1 MENRSGMMNFKDLVE
16 VEGYYSVQQ
25 LEPLPYEYDAL
36 EPIIDEETMR
46 EHHTK
51 HLKKYVETYNSLI
64 DGTPASQR
72 TLEEVLSDIR
82 SYGDGIRNNGG
93 GIWNHNF
100 FFRLLTPNKKT
111 PNGNLSLSIGKK
123 WGSMESFIEKFRES
137 GLKRFGSGW
146 VWLVKDI
153 KGELSIITTQNQDN
167 PLMFPNNQ
175 YIPIIGCDLWEHSYY
190 LKHKSNRSGWIDSFF
205 ECLDWDE
212 AQKNYEG

>member
-1 MENRSGMMNFKDLVE
+1 MMSFRDLVE
-16 VEGYYSVQQ
+16 IHGKTSVQH
-25 LEPLPYEYDAL
+25 LVPLPYEYDAL

-64 DGTPASQR
+64 DDTPASQR
-72 TLEEVLSDIR
+72 NLEEVLGDIR
-82 SYGDGIRNNGG
+82 SYDNGIRNNGG

-100 FFRLLTPNKKT
+100 FFSLLTPNKTT
-111 PNGNLSLSIGKK
+111 PNGKLDLAISKKFGSI
-123 WGSMESFIEKFRES
+123 ESFMEKFREE

-146 VWLVKDI
+146 VWLVKNSE
-153 KGELSIITTQNQDN
+153 GELSIITTGNQDN

-190 LKHKSNRSGWIDSFF
+190 LKHKSNRGGWIDSFF
-205 ECLDWDE
+205 ECLDWDKAE
-212 AQKNYEG
+212 EYYGG

>member
-1 MENRSGMMNFKDLVE
+1 MMSFRDLVE
-16 VEGYYSVQQ
+16 IHGKTSVQH
-25 LEPLPYEYDAL
+25 LVPLPYEYDAL

-64 DGTPASQR
+64 DDTPASQR
-72 TLEEVLSDIR
+72 NLEEVLGDIR
-82 SYGDGIRNNGG
+82 SYDNGIRNNGG

-100 FFRLLTPNKKT
+100 FFSLLTPNKTT
-111 PNGNLSLSIGKK
+111 PNGKLDLAISKK
-123 WGSMESFIEKFRES
+123 FGGVDSFIEKFREE

-146 VWLVKDI
+146 VWLVKNSE
-153 KGELSIITTQNQDN
+153 GELSIITTGNQDN

-190 LKHKSNRSGWIDSFF
+190 LKHKSNRGGWIDSFF
-205 ECLDWDE
+205 ECLDWDKAE
-212 AQKNYEG
+212 EYYGG

>member
-1 MENRSGMMNFKDLVE
+1 MSFRDLVE
-16 VEGYYSVQQ
+16 IHGKTSVQH
-25 LEPLPYEYDAL
+25 LVPLPYEYDAL

-64 DGTPASQR
+64 DDTPASQR
-72 TLEEVLSDIR
+72 NLEEVLGDIR
-82 SYGDGIRNNGG
+82 SYDNGIRNNGG

-100 FFRLLTPNKKT
+100 FFSLLTPNQTT
-111 PNGNLSLSIGKK
+111 PNGKLDLAISKKFGSI
-123 WGSMESFIEKFRES
+123 ESFIEKFREE

-146 VWLVKDI
+146 VWLVKNSE
-153 KGELSIITTQNQDN
+153 GELSIITTGNQDN

-190 LKHKSNRSGWIDSFF
+190 LKHKSNRGGWIDSFF
-205 ECLDWDE
+205 ECLDWDKAE
-212 AQKNYEG
+212 EYYGG

>member
-1 MENRSGMMNFKDLVE
+1 MSFRDLVE
-16 VEGYYSVQQ
+16 IHGKTSVQH
-25 LEPLPYEYDAL
+25 LVPLPYEYDAL

-64 DGTPASQR
+64 DDTPASQR
-72 TLEEVLSDIR
+72 SLEEVLGDIR
-82 SYGDGIRNNGG
+82 SYGSGIRNNGG

-100 FFRLLTPNKKT
+100 FFSLLTPNQTT
-111 PNGNLSLSIGKK
+111 PNGKLDLAISKK
-123 WGSMESFIEKFRES
+123 FGGVDSFIEKFREE

-146 VWLVKDI
+146 VWLVKNSE
-153 KGELSIITTQNQDN
+153 GELSIITTANQDN

-190 LKHKSNRSGWIDSFF
+190 LKHKSNRGGWIDSFF
-205 ECLDWDE
+205 ECLDWDKAE
-212 AQKNYEG
+212 EYYGG

>member
-1 MENRSGMMNFKDLVE
+1 MMSFRDLVE
-16 VEGYYSVQQ
+16 IHGKTSVQH
-25 LEPLPYEYDAL
+25 LVPLPYEYDAL

-64 DGTPASQR
+64 DDTPASQR
-72 TLEEVLSDIR
+72 SLEEVLGDIR
-82 SYGDGIRNNGG
+82 SYGSGIRNNGG

-100 FFRLLTPNKKT
+100 FFSLLTPNKTT
-111 PNGNLSLSIGKK
+111 PNGKLDLAISKKFGSI
-123 WGSMESFIEKFRES
+123 ESFIEKFREE

-146 VWLVKDI
+146 VWLVKNSD
-153 KGELSIITTQNQDN
+153 GELSIITTGNQDN

-190 LKHKSNRSGWIDSFF
+190 LKHKSNRGGWIDSFF
-205 ECLDWDE
+205 ECLDWDKAE
-212 AQKNYEG
+212 EYYGG

>member
-1 MENRSGMMNFKDLVE
+1 MEGRMMSFRDLVE
-16 VEGYYSVQQ
+16 IHGKTSVQH
-25 LEPLPYEYDAL
+25 LVPLPYEYDAL

-64 DGTPASQR
+64 DDTPASQR
-72 TLEEVLSDIR
+72 SLEEVLGDIR
-82 SYGDGIRNNGG
+82 SYGSGIRNNGG

-100 FFRLLTPNKKT
+100 FFSLLTPNKTT
-111 PNGNLSLSIGKK
+111 PNGKLDLAISKKFGSI
-123 WGSMESFIEKFRES
+123 ESFIEKFREE

-146 VWLVKDI
+146 VWLVKNSE
-153 KGELSIITTQNQDN
+153 GELSIITTGNQDN

-190 LKHKSNRSGWIDSFF
+190 LKHKSNRGGWIDSFF
-205 ECLDWDE
+205 ECLDWDKAE
-212 AQKNYEG
+212 EYYGG

>member
-1 MENRSGMMNFKDLVE
+1 MMSFRDLVE
-16 VEGYYSVQQ
+16 IHGKTSVQH
-25 LEPLPYEYDAL
+25 LVPLPYEYDAL

-64 DGTPASQR
+64 DDTPASQR
-72 TLEEVLSDIR
+72 NLEEVLGDIR
-82 SYGDGIRNNGG
+82 SYDNGIRNNGG

-100 FFRLLTPNKKT
+100 FFSLLTPNQTT
-111 PNGNLSLSIGKK
+111 PNGKLDLAISKK
-123 WGSMESFIEKFRES
+123 FGGVDSFIEKFREE

-146 VWLVKDI
+146 VWLVKDT
-153 KGELSIITTQNQDN
+153 KGELSIITTGNQDN

-190 LKHKSNRSGWIDSFF
+190 LKHKSNRGGWIDSFF
-205 ECLDWDE
+205 ECLDWNKAE
-212 AQKNYEG
+212 EYYGG

>member
-1 MENRSGMMNFKDLVE
+1 MSFRDLVE
-16 VEGYYSVQQ
+16 MDGNISVQQ
-25 LEPLPYEYDAL
+25 LIPLPYEYNAL

-72 TLEEVLSDIR
+72 TLEEVLGDIR
-82 SYGDGIRNNGG
+82 SYESGIRNNGG

-100 FFRLLTPNKKT
+100 FFSLLTPNKTT
-111 PNGNLSLSIGKK
+111 PNGKLDLAISKKFGSI
-123 WGSMESFIEKFRES
+123 ESFMEKFREE

-146 VWLVKDI
+146 VWLVKNTN
-153 KGELSIITTQNQDN
+153 GELSIITTGNQDN

-190 LKHKSNRSGWIDSFF
+190 LKHKSNRGGWIDSFF
-205 ECLDWDE
+205 ECLDWDKAE
-212 AQKNYEG
+212 EYYGG

>member
-1 MENRSGMMNFKDLVE
+1 MMSFRDLVE
-16 VEGYYSVQQ
+16 MDGKTSVQH
-25 LEPLPYEYDAL
+25 LVPLPYEYDAL

-64 DGTPASQR
+64 DDTPASQR
-72 TLEEVLSDIR
+72 SLEEVLGDIR
-82 SYGDGIRNNGG
+82 SYGSGIRNNGG

-100 FFRLLTPNKKT
+100 FFSLLTPNKTT
-111 PNGNLSLSIGKK
+111 PNGKLDLAISKKFGSI
-123 WGSMESFIEKFRES
+123 ESFIEKFREE

-146 VWLVKDI
+146 VWLVKNTN
-153 KGELSIITTQNQDN
+153 GELSIITTGNQDN

-190 LKHKSNRSGWIDSFF
+190 LKHKSNRGGWIDSFF
-205 ECLDWDE
+205 ECLDWDKAE
-212 AQKNYEG
+212 EYYGG

>member
-1 MENRSGMMNFKDLVE
+1 MMSFRDLVE
-16 VEGYYSVQQ
+16 IHGKTSVQH
-25 LEPLPYEYDAL
+25 LVPLPYEYDAL

-64 DGTPASQR
+64 DDTPASQR
-72 TLEEVLSDIR
+72 NLEEVLGDIR
-82 SYGDGIRNNGG
+82 SYDNGIRNNGG

-100 FFRLLTPNKKT
+100 FFSLLTPNKTT
-111 PNGNLSLSIGKK
+111 PNGKLDLAISKK
-123 WGSMESFIEKFRES
+123 FGGVDSFIEKFREE

-146 VWLVKDI
+146 VWLVKDT
-153 KGELSIITTQNQDN
+153 KGELSIITTGNQDN

-190 LKHKSNRSGWIDSFF
+190 LKHKSNRGGWIDSFF
-205 ECLDWDE
+205 ECLDWDKAE
-212 AQKNYEG
+212 EYYGG

>member
-1 MENRSGMMNFKDLVE
+1 MMSFRDLVE
-16 VEGYYSVQQ
+16 IHGKTSVQH
-25 LEPLPYEYDAL
+25 LVPLPYEYDAL

-64 DGTPASQR
+64 DDTPASQR
-72 TLEEVLSDIR
+72 SLEEVLGDIR
-82 SYGDGIRNNGG
+82 SYGSGIRNNGG

-100 FFRLLTPNKKT
+100 FFSLLTPNKTT
-111 PNGNLSLSIGKK
+111 PNGKLDLAISKKFGSI
-123 WGSMESFIEKFRES
+123 ESFIEKFREE

-146 VWLVKDI
+146 VWLVKNSE
-153 KGELSIITTQNQDN
+153 GELSIITTGNQDN

-190 LKHKSNRSGWIDSFF
+190 LKHKSNRGGWIDSFF
-205 ECLDWDE
+205 ECLDWDKAE
-212 AQKNYEG
+212 EYYGG

>member
-1 MENRSGMMNFKDLVE
+1 MMSFRDLVE
-16 VEGYYSVQQ
+16 IHGKTSVQQ
-25 LEPLPYEYDAL
+25 LIPLPYEYDAL

-64 DGTPASQR
+64 DDTPASQR
-72 TLEEVLSDIR
+72 NLEEVLGDIR
-82 SYGDGIRNNGG
+82 SYDNGIRNNGG

-100 FFRLLTPNKKT
+100 FFSLLTPNKTT
-111 PNGNLSLSIGKK
+111 PNGKLDLAISKKFGSI
-123 WGSMESFIEKFRES
+123 ESFMEKFREE

-146 VWLVKDI
+146 VWLVKDTN
-153 KGELSIITTQNQDN
+153 GELSIITTGNQDN

-190 LKHKSNRSGWIDSFF
+190 LKHKSNRGGWIDSFF
-205 ECLDWDE
+205 ECLDWDKAE
-212 AQKNYEG
+212 EYYGG

>member
-1 MENRSGMMNFKDLVE
+1 MNFKDLVE
-16 VEGYYSVQQ
+16 IHGKNSAQH
-25 LEPLPYEYDAL
+25 LIPLPYAYDAL
-36 EPIIDEETMR
+36 EPIIDEETMV

-51 HLKKYVETYNSLI
+51 HLKKYVDTYNTLI

-72 TLEEVLSDIR
+72 SLEEVLGDIR
-82 SYGDGIRNNGG
+82 SYDNGIRNNGG

-100 FFRLLTPNKKT
+100 FFSLLTPDKT
-111 PNGNLSLSIGKK
+111 APKGKLELAISKK
-123 WGSMESFIEKFRES
+123 WGGVDGFIEKFRES

-146 VWLVKDI
+146 VWLVKDTS
-153 KGELSIITTQNQDN
+153 GELSIITTANQDN

-212 AQKNYEG
+212 AEKNYEV

>member
-1 MENRSGMMNFKDLVE
+1 MMSFRDLVE
-16 VEGYYSVQQ
+16 IHGKTSVQH
-25 LEPLPYEYDAL
+25 LVPLPYEYDAL

-64 DGTPASQR
+64 DDTPASQR
-72 TLEEVLSDIR
+72 SLEEVFEDIR
-82 SYGDGIRNNGG
+82 SYESGIRNNGG

-100 FFRLLTPNKKT
+100 FFSLLTPNKTT
-111 PNGNLSLSIGKK
+111 PNGKLDLAISKKFGSI
-123 WGSMESFIEKFRES
+123 ESFMEKFREE

-146 VWLVKDI
+146 VWLVKDT
-153 KGELSIITTQNQDN
+153 KGELSIITTANQDN

-190 LKHKSNRSGWIDSFF
+190 LKHKSNRGGWIDSFF
-205 ECLDWDE
+205 ECLNWDKAE
-212 AQKNYEG
+212 EYYGG

>member
-1 MENRSGMMNFKDLVE
+1 MMSFRDLVE
-16 VEGYYSVQQ
+16 IHGKTSVQQ
-25 LEPLPYEYDAL
+25 LVPLPYEYDAL

-64 DGTPASQR
+64 DDTPASQR
-72 TLEEVLSDIR
+72 NLEEVLGDIR
-82 SYGDGIRNNGG
+82 SYDNGIRNNGG

-100 FFRLLTPNKKT
+100 FFSLLTPNKTT
-111 PNGNLSLSIGKK
+111 PNGKLDLAISKKFGSI
-123 WGSMESFIEKFRES
+123 ESFMEKFREE

-146 VWLVKDI
+146 VWLVKNSE
-153 KGELSIITTQNQDN
+153 GELSIITTGNQDN

-190 LKHKSNRSGWIDSFF
+190 LKHKSNRGGWIDSFF
-205 ECLDWDE
+205 ECLDWDKAE
-212 AQKNYEG
+212 EYYGG

>member
-1 MENRSGMMNFKDLVE
+1 MMSFRDLVE
-16 VEGYYSVQQ
+16 IHGKTSVQQ
-25 LEPLPYEYDAL
+25 LVPLPYEYDAL

-64 DGTPASQR
+64 DDTPASQR
-72 TLEEVLSDIR
+72 NLEEVLGDIR
-82 SYGDGIRNNGG
+82 SYDNGIRNNGG

-100 FFRLLTPNKKT
+100 FFSLLTPNKTT
-111 PNGNLSLSIGKK
+111 PNGKLDLAISKKFGSI
-123 WGSMESFIEKFRES
+123 ESFMEKFREE

-146 VWLVKDI
+146 VWLVKNSE
-153 KGELSIITTQNQDN
+153 GELSIITTGNQDN

-190 LKHKSNRSGWIDSFF
+190 LKHKSNRGGWIDSFF
-205 ECLDWDE
+205 ECLDWDKAE
-212 AQKNYEG
+212 EYYGE

>member
-1 MENRSGMMNFKDLVE
+1 MSFRDLVE
-16 VEGYYSVQQ
+16 IHGKTSVQH
-25 LEPLPYEYDAL
+25 LVPLPYEYDAL

-64 DGTPASQR
+64 DDTPASQR
-72 TLEEVLSDIR
+72 SLEEVLGDIR
-82 SYGDGIRNNGG
+82 SYGSGIRNNGG

-100 FFRLLTPNKKT
+100 FFSLLTPNQTT
-111 PNGNLSLSIGKK
+111 PNGKLDLAISKK
-123 WGSMESFIEKFRES
+123 FGGVDSFIEKFREE

-146 VWLVKDI
+146 VWLVKNT
-153 KGELSIITTQNQDN
+153 KGELSIITTGNQDN

-190 LKHKSNRSGWIDSFF
+190 LKHKSNRGGWIDSFF
-205 ECLDWDE
+205 ECLDWDKAE
-212 AQKNYEG
+212 EYYGG

>member
-1 MENRSGMMNFKDLVE
+1 MSFRDLVE
-16 VEGYYSVQQ
+16 MDGNISVQQ
-25 LEPLPYEYDAL
+25 LIPLPYEYNAL

-72 TLEEVLSDIR
+72 PLEEVFEDIR
-82 SYGDGIRNNGG
+82 SYESGIRNNGG

-100 FFRLLTPNKKT
+100 FFSLLTPNKTT
-111 PNGNLSLSIGKK
+111 PNGKLDLAISKKFGSI
-123 WGSMESFIEKFRES
+123 ESFMEKFREE

-146 VWLVKDI
+146 VWLVKNTN
-153 KGELSIITTQNQDN
+153 GELSIITTGNQDN

-190 LKHKSNRSGWIDSFF
+190 LKHKSNRGGWIDSFF
-205 ECLDWDE
+205 ECLDWDKAE
-212 AQKNYEG
+212 EYYGG

>member
-1 MENRSGMMNFKDLVE
+1 MEGRMMSFRDLVE
-16 VEGYYSVQQ
+16 IHGKTSVQH
-25 LEPLPYEYDAL
+25 LVPLPYEYDAL

-64 DGTPASQR
+64 DDTPASQR
-72 TLEEVLSDIR
+72 SLEEVLGDIR
-82 SYGDGIRNNGG
+82 SYGSGIRNNGG

-100 FFRLLTPNKKT
+100 FFSLLTPNQTT
-111 PNGNLSLSIGKK
+111 PNGKLDLAISKK
-123 WGSMESFIEKFRES
+123 FGEVEEFIEKFREE

-146 VWLVKDI
+146 VWLVKNSE
-153 KGELSIITTQNQDN
+153 GELSIITTANQDN

-190 LKHKSNRSGWIDSFF
+190 LKHKSNRGGWIDSFF
-205 ECLDWDE
+205 ECLDWDKAE
-212 AQKNYEG
+212 EYYGG

>member
-1 MENRSGMMNFKDLVE
+1 MSFRDLVE
-16 VEGYYSVQQ
+16 IHGKTSVQH
-25 LEPLPYEYDAL
+25 LVPLPYEYDAL

-64 DGTPASQR
+64 DDTPASQR
-72 TLEEVLSDIR
+72 NLEEVLGDIR
-82 SYGDGIRNNGG
+82 SYDNGIRNNGG

-100 FFRLLTPNKKT
+100 FFSLLTPNKTT
-111 PNGNLSLSIGKK
+111 PNGKLDLAISKK
-123 WGSMESFIEKFRES
+123 FGGVDSFIEKFREE

-146 VWLVKDI
+146 VWLVKNSE
-153 KGELSIITTQNQDN
+153 GELSIITTGNQDN

-190 LKHKSNRSGWIDSFF
+190 LKHKSNRGGWIDSFF
-205 ECLDWDE
+205 ECLDWDKAE
-212 AQKNYEG
+212 EYYGG

>member
-1 MENRSGMMNFKDLVE
+1 MMSFRDLVE
-16 VEGYYSVQQ
+16 MDGNLSVQQ
-25 LEPLPYEYDAL
+25 LIPLPYEYNAL

-72 TLEEVLSDIR
+72 SLEEVFEDIR
-82 SYGDGIRNNGG
+82 SYGSGIRNNGG

-100 FFRLLTPNKKT
+100 FFSLLTPNQTT
-111 PNGNLSLSIGKK
+111 PNGKLGLGISKK
-123 WGSMESFIEKFRES
+123 WGGIAGFIEKFREE

-146 VWLVKDI
+146 VWLVKNSE
-153 KGELSIITTQNQDN
+153 GELSIITTMNQDN

-190 LKHKSNRSGWIDSFF
+190 LKHKSNRGGWIDSFF
-205 ECLDWDE
+205 ECLDWDKAE
-212 AQKNYEG
+212 EYYGR

>member
-1 MENRSGMMNFKDLVE
+1 MEGRMMSFRDLVE
-16 VEGYYSVQQ
+16 IHGKTSVQQ
-25 LEPLPYEYDAL
+25 LVPLPYEYDAL

-64 DGTPASQR
+64 DDTPASQR
-72 TLEEVLSDIR
+72 NLEEVLGDIR
-82 SYGDGIRNNGG
+82 SYDNGIRNNGG

-100 FFRLLTPNKKT
+100 FFSLLTPNKTT
-111 PNGNLSLSIGKK
+111 PNGKLDLAISKKFGSI
-123 WGSMESFIEKFRES
+123 ESFMEKFREE

-146 VWLVKDI
+146 VWLVKNTN
-153 KGELSIITTQNQDN
+153 GELSIITTGNQDN

-190 LKHKSNRSGWIDSFF
+190 LKHKSNRGGWIDSFF
-205 ECLDWDE
+205 ECLDWDKAE
-212 AQKNYEG
+212 EYYGE

>member
-1 MENRSGMMNFKDLVE
+1 MMSFRDLVE
-16 VEGYYSVQQ
+16 IHGKTSVQQ
-25 LEPLPYEYDAL
+25 LVPLPYEYDAL

-64 DGTPASQR
+64 DDTPASQR
-72 TLEEVLSDIR
+72 SLEEVFEDIR
-82 SYGDGIRNNGG
+82 SYGSGIRNNGG

-100 FFRLLTPNKKT
+100 FFSLLTPNKTT
-111 PNGNLSLSIGKK
+111 PNGKLDLAISKK
-123 WGSMESFIEKFRES
+123 FGGVDSFIEKFREE

-146 VWLVKDI
+146 VWLVKNTN
-153 KGELSIITTQNQDN
+153 GELSIITTGNQDN

-190 LKHKSNRSGWIDSFF
+190 LKHKSNRGGWIDSFF
-205 ECLDWDE
+205 ECLDWDKAE
-212 AQKNYEG
+212 EYYGG

>member
-1 MENRSGMMNFKDLVE
+1 MMSFRDLVE
-16 VEGYYSVQQ
+16 IHGKTSVQQ
-25 LEPLPYEYDAL
+25 LVPLPYEYDAL

-64 DGTPASQR
+64 DDTPASQR
-72 TLEEVLSDIR
+72 SLEEVLGDIR
-82 SYGDGIRNNGG
+82 SYGSGIRNNGG

-100 FFRLLTPNKKT
+100 FFSLLTPNKTT
-111 PNGNLSLSIGKK
+111 PNGKLDLAISKKFGSI
-123 WGSMESFIEKFRES
+123 ESFMEKFREE

-146 VWLVKDI
+146 VWLVKDTN
-153 KGELSIITTQNQDN
+153 GELSIITTGNQDN

-190 LKHKSNRSGWIDSFF
+190 LKHKSNRGGWIDSFF
-205 ECLDWDE
+205 ECLDWDKAE
-212 AQKNYEG
+212 EYYGE

>member
-1 MENRSGMMNFKDLVE
+1 MMSFRDLVE
-16 VEGYYSVQQ
+16 IHGKTSVQQ
-25 LEPLPYEYDAL
+25 LVPLPYEYDAL

-64 DGTPASQR
+64 DDTPASQR
-72 TLEEVLSDIR
+72 NLEEVLGDIR
-82 SYGDGIRNNGG
+82 SYGSGLRNNGG

-100 FFRLLTPNKKT
+100 FFSLLTPNKTT
-111 PNGNLSLSIGKK
+111 PNGKLDLAISKK
-123 WGSMESFIEKFRES
+123 FGGVDSFIEKFREE

-146 VWLVKDI
+146 VWLVKNTN
-153 KGELSIITTQNQDN
+153 GELSIITTGNQDN

-190 LKHKSNRSGWIDSFF
+190 LKHKSNRGGWIDSFF
-205 ECLDWDE
+205 ECLDWDKAE
-212 AQKNYEG
+212 EYYGG

>member
-1 MENRSGMMNFKDLVE
+1 MMSFRDLVE
-16 VEGYYSVQQ
+16 IHGKTSVQH
-25 LEPLPYEYDAL
+25 LVPLPYEYDAL

-64 DGTPASQR
+64 DDTPASQR
-72 TLEEVLSDIR
+72 SLEEVLGDIR
-82 SYGDGIRNNGG
+82 SYGSGIRNNGG

-100 FFRLLTPNKKT
+100 FFSLLTPNKTT
-111 PNGNLSLSIGKK
+111 PNGKLDLAISKK
-123 WGSMESFIEKFRES
+123 FGGVDSFIEKFREE

-146 VWLVKDI
+146 VWLVKNTN
-153 KGELSIITTQNQDN
+153 GELSIITTGNQDN

-190 LKHKSNRSGWIDSFF
+190 LKHKSNRGGWIDSFF
-205 ECLDWDE
+205 ECLDWDKAE
-212 AQKNYEG
+212 EYYGG

>member
-1 MENRSGMMNFKDLVE
+1 MMSFRDLVE
-16 VEGYYSVQQ
+16 IHGKTSVQH
-25 LEPLPYEYDAL
+25 LVPLPYEYDAL

-64 DGTPASQR
+64 DDTPASQR
-72 TLEEVLSDIR
+72 NLEEVLGDIR
-82 SYGDGIRNNGG
+82 SYDNGIRNNGG

-100 FFRLLTPNKKT
+100 FFSLLTPNQTT
-111 PNGNLSLSIGKK
+111 PNGKLDLAISKKFGSI
-123 WGSMESFIEKFRES
+123 ESFMEKFREE

-146 VWLVKDI
+146 VWLVKDTN
-153 KGELSIITTQNQDN
+153 GELSIITTGNQDN

-190 LKHKSNRSGWIDSFF
+190 LKHKSNRGGWIDSFF
-205 ECLDWDE
+205 ECLDWDKAE
-212 AQKNYEG
+212 EYYGG

>member
-1 MENRSGMMNFKDLVE
+1 MSFRDLVE
-16 VEGYYSVQQ
+16 MDGNLSVQQ
-25 LEPLPYEYDAL
+25 LIPLPYEYHAF

-64 DGTPASQR
+64 DDTPASQR
-72 TLEEVLSDIR
+72 SLEEVLGDIR
-82 SYGDGIRNNGG
+82 SYGSGIRNNGG

-100 FFRLLTPNKKT
+100 FFSLLTPNKTT
-111 PNGNLSLSIGKK
+111 PNGKLDLAISKKFGSI
-123 WGSMESFIEKFRES
+123 ESFMEKFREE

-146 VWLVKDI
+146 VWLVKNTN
-153 KGELSIITTQNQDN
+153 GELSIITTGNQDN

-190 LKHKSNRSGWIDSFF
+190 LKHKSNRGGWIDSFF
-205 ECLDWDE
+205 ECLDWDKAE
-212 AQKNYEG
+212 EYYGG

>member
-1 MENRSGMMNFKDLVE
+1 MMSFRDLVE
-16 VEGYYSVQQ
+16 IHGKTSVQH
-25 LEPLPYEYDAL
+25 LVPLPYEYDAL

-64 DGTPASQR
+64 DDTPASQR
-72 TLEEVLSDIR
+72 SLEEVLGDIR
-82 SYGDGIRNNGG
+82 SYGSGIRNNGG

-100 FFRLLTPNKKT
+100 FFSLLTPNKTT
-111 PNGNLSLSIGKK
+111 PNGKLDLAISKK
-123 WGSMESFIEKFRES
+123 FGGVDSFIEKFREE

-146 VWLVKDI
+146 VWLVKNSE
-153 KGELSIITTQNQDN
+153 GELSIITTGNQDN

-190 LKHKSNRSGWIDSFF
+190 LKHKSNRGGWIDSFF
-205 ECLDWDE
+205 ECLDWDKAE
-212 AQKNYEG
+212 EYYGG

>member
-1 MENRSGMMNFKDLVE
+1 MMSFRDLVE
-16 VEGYYSVQQ
+16 IHGKTSVQH
-25 LEPLPYEYDAL
+25 LVPLPYEYDAL

-64 DGTPASQR
+64 DDTPASQR
-72 TLEEVLSDIR
+72 NLEEVLGDIR
-82 SYGDGIRNNGG
+82 SYDNGIRNNGG

-100 FFRLLTPNKKT
+100 FFSLLTPNKTT
-111 PNGNLSLSIGKK
+111 PNGKLDLAISKK
-123 WGSMESFIEKFRES
+123 FGGVDSFIEKFREE

-146 VWLVKDI
+146 VWLVKNTE
-153 KGELSIITTQNQDN
+153 GELSIITTGNQDN

-190 LKHKSNRSGWIDSFF
+190 LKHKSNRGGWIDSFF
-205 ECLDWDE
+205 ECLDWDKAE
-212 AQKNYEG
+212 EYYGG